1 MARLTQKQTLLTIV
15 GVTVSLC
22 GASGGG
28 VYWASDLIEVERVG
42 IESKEKSIRAA
53 RKKIDKIPSVEGKVI
68 VLRENV
74 ANYVKILPQ
83 EAELTKFARDSQK
96 FAVLSGIS
104 IDRFVPVRGGAKGG
118 AFRRVTYQYYFQA
131 TVWQF
136 MKFMN
141 FFESHRRFARV
152 RDFNLASGSAGQGED
167 CVHDFRM
174 TVETYVYNPST
185 TGTET
190 QIANYDAKVESL
202 RHEIAAAGSL
212 DVRDPYEYR
221 GREGRRDIFVD
232 PRQSD
237 PGDPG
242 TPLVDQRQ
250 MLEEFGKTIGELRAK
265 WEHSL
270 SDEVSMFER
279 IELQRAV
286 TTDLKGFEARS
297 ERVTESK
304 LIQSPSLV
312 ARWFKEV
319 QGPYKSLVARIHNE
333 EVSNG
338 RFLTRSE
345 FLGLVGSMRSKLEE
359 GDLESVVAQHA
370 QTQARIDVPNNHD
383 LYDLRLQVE
392 GLAKQAGIAIEF
404 SAIPL
409 AITGVIVQKDRKSGV
424 ILNGDVYE
432 EGEYINEALFVKAVS
447 EDEVRFVYKGFTL
460 VKTW

>member
-15 GVTVSLC
+15 GVTLSLC

-53 RKKIDKIPSVEGKVI
+53 RKKIDKIPFVESKVI

-83 EAELTKFARDSQK
+83 EAELTEFARDSQR
-96 FAVLSGIS
+96 FAALSGIS

-131 TVWQF
+131 TLWKF

-141 FFESHRRFARV
+141 FFESYGRFARV
-152 RDFNLASGSAGQGED
+152 RDFNLASSAASQGED
-167 CVHDFRM
+167 AVHDFRM

-212 DVRDPYEYR
+212 DVREPYEYR

-232 PRQSD
+232 PRHTN
-237 PGDPG
+237 PGDQG

-250 MLEEFGKTIGELRAK
+250 MLEESGKTITDLRAR

-270 SDEVSMFER
+270 SDGVSMFER

-286 TTDLKGFEARS
+286 NTELKDFATRS
-297 ERVTESK
+297 RHITEGK

-319 QGPYKSLVARIHNE
+319 QAPHKALLARVHND

-345 FLGLVGSMRSKLEE
+345 FQGLMRSMRTKLQAGE
-359 GDLESVVAQHA
+359 LESVVAQHS
-370 QTQARIDVPNNHD
+370 QTQARIDVPNSHQ
-383 LYDLRLQVE
+383 LYSMRLQVE
-392 GLAKQAGIAIEF
+392 GLATQAKIALEF

-409 AITGVIVQKDRKSGV
+409 KITGVIVQAERKSGV

-432 EGEYINEALFVKAVS
+432 EGEYISEALFVKAVT